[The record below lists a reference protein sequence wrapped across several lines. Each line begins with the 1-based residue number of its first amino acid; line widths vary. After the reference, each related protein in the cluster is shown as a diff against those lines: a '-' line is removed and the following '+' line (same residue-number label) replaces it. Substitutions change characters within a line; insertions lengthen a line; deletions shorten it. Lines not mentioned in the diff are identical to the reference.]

1 MLSHVEVR
9 AVIDV
14 RASGKTAA
22 SLTAEVAIA
31 VFKLAFER
39 WVVETNKRA
48 CRNSSESHSGTEK
61 LGRDN
66 DGDVKPVH
74 QLV

>member
-1 MLSHVEVR
+1 VLSHVEVR

-39 WVVETNKRA
+39 WVVETNKR
-48 CRNSSESHSGTEK
+48 G
-61 LGRDN
+61 L
-66 DGDVKPVH
+66 P
-74 QLV
+74 QLIRKSLRH